1 LEPKITRE
9 QRAYRYR
16 IFAVTWLAYAGFYFC
31 RKNLSVAMPSL
42 KTDLGFTDTSLA
54 WVIFGYNF
62 VYLLGQFA
70 NGMLADRWGPRLIVG
85 IGLVVA
91 VLSNV
96 AMGLAASLAAFAV
109 LNCVNGY
116 GQSTGWSGL
125 IKNMAAWYRPAER
138 GIVMAWWG
146 TCYVLGAFVATRFA
160 TWCVSDEAPLLALGW
175 RRSFWGPAI
184 VLAVISV
191 LFILFAR
198 NTPTNAGLPEIIVE
212 EEALPEPR
220 PDGKP
225 VPAEQESLSVI
236 REVLSQPAVWVTGAM
251 YFFVKLTRYALAF
264 WLPVYMVDHLGYT
277 KVDAGNTSSY
287 YELAGFF
294 GAVTAG
300 YLSDKLFR
308 SRRFPVG
315 ALMLFGLA
323 AAFLLH
329 VKLSRAGVTA
339 NTIGISLIG
348 FMTFGPDTL
357 MTAAGAMDLGTRRGA
372 ATAAGVING
381 MGSCGQLLSSLVVA
395 YFARKFGWDSLF
407 YLFAGFSLGAALLL
421 TTKWN
426 FGGRKPE
433 AVPG

>member
-1 LEPKITRE
+1 LDPKITPA
-9 QRAYRYR
+9 QRAYRHR
-16 IFAVTWLAYAGFYFC
+16 IFALTWLAYAGFYLC
-31 RKNLSVAMPSL
+31 RKNFSVAMPSL
-42 KTDLGFTDTSLA
+42 KTDLGFTDESLA
-54 WVIFGYNF
+54 WVITGYHLL
-62 VYLLGQFA
+62 YMLGQFG
-70 NGMLADRWGPRLIVG
+70 NGLLSDRWGPRLIVG
-85 IGLVVA
+85 IGLVIAIV
-91 VLSNV
+91 SNV
-96 AMGLAASLAAFAV
+96 AMGFAASLAAFAV

-116 GQSTGWSGL
+116 GQATGWPGL
-125 IKNMAAWYRPAER
+125 IKNMAAWYRHHER
-138 GIVMAWWG
+138 GVVMAWWG

-160 TWCVSDEAPLLALGW
+160 AWCIADEAPFPALGW
-175 RRSFWGPAI
+175 QRAFWGPAL
-184 VLAVISV
+184 VLAVIAL

-198 NTPTNAGLPEIIVE
+198 NTPTDAGLPEIDVEAETTGLDPVAEPRQE
-212 EEALPEPR
+212 EE
-220 PDGKP
+220 KTT
-225 VPAEQESLSVI
+225 SVI
-236 REVLSQPAVWVTGAM
+236 REVLSQSAVWITGAS

-264 WLPVYMVDHLGYT
+264 WLPVYMVDHLGYS
-277 KVDAGNTSSY
+277 KVDAGNTSAY

-329 VKLSRAGVTA
+329 VKLARSGITA
-339 NTIGISLIG
+339 NVIGLSLIG

-357 MTAAGAMDLGTRRGA
+357 MTGAGAMDLGTRRGA

-395 YFARKFGWDSLF
+395 YFAKKFGWDSLF
-407 YLFAGFSLGAALLL
+407 YLFAAFSLVAALLL

-426 FGGRKPE
+426 FGGRK
-433 AVPG
+433 AQAAAG